1 MGFARMPR
9 KTLSGGGNVS
19 GRANFGFLKLK
30 NGKLPF
36 FKLGGGGIV
45 SI

>member
-30 NGKLPF
+30 MASYPF
-36 FKLGGGGIV
+36 
-45 SI
+45 